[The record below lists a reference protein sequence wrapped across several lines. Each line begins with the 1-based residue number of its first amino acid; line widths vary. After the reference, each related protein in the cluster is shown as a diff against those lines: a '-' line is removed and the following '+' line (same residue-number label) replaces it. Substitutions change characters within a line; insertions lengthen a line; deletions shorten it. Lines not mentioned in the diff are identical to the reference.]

1 MGIMENNRYNN
12 SKIYKMVDQVN
23 GYFYI
28 GSTCNP
34 LSKRLYRHKC
44 DAKKHPEQKNYKYFN
59 EIGFDNV
66 KIVLI
71 EEHYLENREQLI
83 REEDKVI
90 QMYLHDEKCLNSIRA
105 FVTPEEARAKYGEQR
120 KIRYQEHKEE
130 ELATNKKYRDLNRDA
145 IIQQKRMAYKNNRTE
160 LLEQQKKYYKDHID
174 EIHERRN
181 KQLLCACGEAYS
193 YSNKKRH
200 ERCKKH
206 QAFLNDEKRT
216 AETI

>member
-1 MGIMENNRYNN
+1 MENNRYNN
-12 SKIYKMVDQVN
+12 SKIYKLVDHVN

-34 LSKRLYRHKC
+34 LSKRLSWHKLK
-44 DAKKHPEQKNYKYFN
+44 AKNDTERKVYKYFN
-59 EIGFDNV
+59 SISWDNV

-71 EEHYLENREQLI
+71 EEHYLDNREQLI

-90 QMYLHDEKCLNSIRA
+90 QMYIHDERCLNSIRA

-120 KIRYQEHKEE
+120 KIRYQAHKQK

-145 IIQQKRMAYKNNRTE
+145 ILQQHRMVYKNNRKE
-160 LLEQQKKYYKDHID
+160 ILEKQQQYYKDHID

-181 KQLLCACGEAYS
+181 KQLLCACGETYS
-193 YSNKKRH
+193 YANKKRH
-200 ERCKKH
+200 ERSKRH
-206 QAFLNDEKRT
+206 QAFIHDETQT